1 MNFNTAVKSCPGK
14 QGWQRNL
21 RLGNRVP
28 YWWNI
33 HWDLLCMNAL
43 IKLFLCWKVM
53 HILSEEKKVL
63 NLLSTEVSTHFLI
76 KRKLLYP
83 FMMFVNCVQQWVI
96 IIEKL
101 NCLESVRIVWQLD
114 VDIKINRKICFILS
128 VVLIF
133 KYKLNQFLGI
143 ALKCVRHQS

>member
-1 MNFNTAVKSCPGK
+1 
-14 QGWQRNL
+14 
-21 RLGNRVP
+21 
-28 YWWNI
+28 
-33 HWDLLCMNAL
+33 
-43 IKLFLCWKVM
+43 M

-101 NCLESVRIVWQLD
+101 NCLESVRRV
-114 VDIKINRKICFILS
+114 
-128 VVLIF
+128 
-133 KYKLNQFLGI
+133 
-143 ALKCVRHQS
+143 